1 MHQRPAGP
9 WPVAQSIRRALPT
22 AAVVLASAVVAGPAW
37 GDTTVNVVGD
47 SVIVTD
53 PPSGPATVEV
63 TRPDALTGRPVV
75 IGYYSGTANG
85 PLPLTVNTTTSTPL
99 SPNGDCWQQGALSQ
113 ALTPDI
119 RPGDTVTVAAQP
131 GPFGTPAPASVRVPA
146 DGPPGSGGPIPSCA
160 SVAPFAQNAVTAA
173 PSTIGGGPLTVSGV
187 AQPLATD
194 LAATVTDG
202 HSSTAPVHAAPAADG
217 TWSATIP
224 ADQVGALAA
233 GTLTITP
240 VFAVPDVA
248 TGAAAHIAGVPISL
262 QLAPTATPSGDAGSS
277 AAAAPQGAA
286 PGAAPS
292 AGSAPPQGGPSSG
305 PASMG
310 GATPG
315 QRVSGIRVQSPI
327 SLARARA
334 GLRPS
339 FVVPAGARVIDVR
352 LLLGRRTIVHRVV
365 SAGPAGKRQTVALS
379 GRTLRRGR
387 YTLAV
392 RSGISHTRLRAP
404 VLWTI
409 RVR

>member
-1 MHQRPAGP
+1 
-9 WPVAQSIRRALPT
+9 
-22 AAVVLASAVVAGPAW
+22 
-37 GDTTVNVVGD
+37 
-47 SVIVTD
+47 
-53 PPSGPATVEV
+53 
-63 TRPDALTGRPVV
+63 
-75 IGYYSGTANG
+75 
-85 PLPLTVNTTTSTPL
+85 
-99 SPNGDCWQQGALSQ
+99 
-113 ALTPDI
+113 
-119 RPGDTVTVAAQP
+119 VAAQP
-131 GPFGTPAPASVRVPA
+131 GPFGTPAPASVLVPA

-160 SVAPFAQNAVTAA
+160 SVAPFAQNAVTDA

-202 HSSTAPVHAAPAADG
+202 HISTAPVHVAPAADG

-277 AAAAPQGAA
+277 AAAAPPPQGAA
-286 PGAAPS
+286 AGAAPS
-292 AGSAPPQGGPSSG
+292 AGSAPPRGGPSSG

-310 GATPG
+310 GATAG

-327 SLARARA
+327 SLARARG

-339 FVVPAGARVIDVR
+339 FVVPAGAQVIDVR